1 MRWFLTVCTL
11 VLAGLLLAGPGSARS
26 AEPGAAPA
34 EQGESEPIIYR
45 EGKQEFNLATPDG
58 QKQLID
64 FLKSNRAEHHLTL
77 EEEPTFLA
85 QMADLTIWT
94 ILVFVIVLLILG
106 RYAWKPILELLH
118 KREETIRTGLEEA
131 EKARAE
137 TARLR
142 DQLQQ
147 EMAQSQDKV
156 RQVLDEGRRAAQ
168 RQQDE
173 MMAQARAEI
182 QGERDRLH
190 REIEMARDQ
199 ALQQLWAQ
207 TADLATLVAS
217 KAIRRQLTPDDNRRL
232 VDEALVELRQTER
245 NGHGTRAV
253 T

>member
-1 MRWFLTVCTL
+1 MR
-11 VLAGLLLAGPGSARS
+11 GLLIAASLFLVGSALTL
-26 AEPGAAPA
+26 AAPRVRAEEPSKEA
-34 EQGESEPIIYR
+34 EQGGPMPVINVEDKKELDLANPKDVRTIYER
-45 EGKQEFNLATPDG
+45 VSSGEEV
-58 QKQLID
+58 
-64 FLKSNRAEHHLTL
+64 HLSQAKAMSIY
-77 EEEPTFLA
+77 E
-85 QMADLTIWT
+85 QMADLGIWT
-94 ILVFVIVLLILG
+94 IVIFVILAIVLWKL
-106 RYAWKPILELLH
+106 AWGPIVQGLH
-118 KREETIRTGLEEA
+118 KREESIRSALEEA

-156 RQVLDEGRRAAQ
+156 RQLLDEGRRAAQ
-168 RQQDE
+168 RQHDE

-190 REIEMARDQ
+190 REIDMARDQ

-217 KAIRRQLTPDDNRRL
+217 KAIRRQLSPDDNRRL
-232 VDEALVELRQTER
+232 VDETLVELRQTKR
-245 NGHGTRAV
+245 NGHGARAR

>member
-1 MRWFLTVCTL
+1 MRWLLTTAPLFFVGF
-11 VLAGLLLAGPGSARS
+11 ALLLGASRAR
-26 AEPGAAPA
+26 AEEPVKKA
-34 EQGESEPIIYR
+34 EQGGSMPVINVEDNKPLD
-45 EGKQEFNLATPDG
+45 LANPEDRAT
-58 QKQLID
+58 I
-64 FLKSNRAEHHLTL
+64 FERISNG
-77 EEEPTFLA
+77 EEVRLSQAKARTVFE
-85 QMADLTIWT
+85 QMADLGIWT
-94 ILVFVIVLLILG
+94 IVIFVILAIVLWKL
-106 RYAWKPILELLH
+106 AWGPIVGGLH
-118 KREETIRTGLEEA
+118 KREETIRSALDEA

-168 RQQDE
+168 RQHEE

-190 REIEMARDQ
+190 REIDRARDQ
-199 ALQQLWAQ
+199 ALQQLWAK

-232 VDEALVELRQTER
+232 VDEALVELRQTKV
-245 NGHGTRAV
+245 NGAGTRAGL
-253 T
+253 